1 MFVIID
7 KLGVI
12 DVFFSDGEGY
22 DGGEAVA
29 QNAGVKGNGD
39 SANFVSFVPY
49 SKVRKLGVFDPE
61 VKNYAALEMEST
73 SVYIDVFA
81 R

>member
-1 MFVIID
+1 MFVIIG
-7 KLGVI
+7 KSRVI
-12 DVFFSDGEGY
+12 DIFFSDGEGY

-29 QNAGVKGNGD
+29 QNERIEGNGD
-39 SANFVSFVPY
+39 SVGCASFVLN
-49 SKVRKLGVFDPE
+49 SEVGELGVFDPE
-61 VKNYAALEMEST
+61 VEDYAALEMESA